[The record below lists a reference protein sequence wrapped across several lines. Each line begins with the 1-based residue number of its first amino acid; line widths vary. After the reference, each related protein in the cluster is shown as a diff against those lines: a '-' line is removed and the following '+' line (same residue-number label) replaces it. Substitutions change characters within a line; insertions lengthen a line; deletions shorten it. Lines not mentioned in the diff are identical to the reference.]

1 MALDKDRKQE
11 IIRRWQRTPDDTGS
25 PEVQIALLTE
35 RINRLAEHLRVH
47 KKDKHSR
54 RGLLLLHG
62 KRRRLL
68 RYLARVNLT
77 RYKEVIEALG
87 IRDIF
92 GALRAAARAAEQA
105 QQEQQAQQTQEIAV
119 N

>member
-1 MALDKDRKQE
+1 MALTKEEKAALIAQ
-11 IIRRWQRTPDDTGS
+11 WQRAPKDTGS

-35 RINRLAEHLRVH
+35 RINRLAEHLRRH

-68 RYLARVNLT
+68 RYLARTNIT

-92 GALRAAARAAEQA
+92 GVLRAVRAAEQA
-105 QQEQQAQQTQEIAV
+105 NPPA

>member
-1 MALDKDRKQE
+1 MLMALDKE
-11 IIRRWQRTPDDTGS
+11 IKTTVIQRWQRFPGDTGS
-25 PEVQIALLTE
+25 PEVQIAILTE

-47 KKDKHSR
+47 RKDKHSR

-68 RYLARVNLT
+68 RYLARTNIT

-92 GALRAAARAAEQA
+92 GALRAAQAAERAHQR
-105 QQEQQAQQTQEIAV
+105 AV
-119 N
+119 QVNDS

>member
-1 MALDKDRKQE
+1 MALTKEEKAE
-11 IIRRWQRTPDDTGS
+11 LIKRWQRNPDDTGS
-25 PEVQIALLTE
+25 PEVQIAILTE
-35 RINRLAEHLRVH
+35 RINRLAEHLRRH

-68 RYLARVNLT
+68 RYLARTNIT

-87 IRDIF
+87 VRDIF
-92 GALRAAARAAEQA
+92 GALRAAQAAERA
-105 QQEQQAQQTQEIAV
+105 QQSAQSVQS
-119 N
+119 NGS

>member
-1 MALDKDRKQE
+1 MALTKGEKAE
-11 IIRRWQRTPDDTGS
+11 LIKRWQRKPEDTGS
-25 PEVQIALLTE
+25 PEVQIAILTE
-35 RINRLAEHLRVH
+35 RINRLAEHLRQH
-47 KKDKHSR
+47 KKDRHSR

-68 RYLARVNLT
+68 RYLARTDIT

-92 GALRAAARAAEQA
+92 GALRAVQATERA
-105 QQEQQAQQTQEIAV
+105 QQSEQSARS
-119 N
+119 NGS

>member
-1 MALDKDRKQE
+1 MKGEKTE
-11 IIRRWQRTPDDTGS
+11 IIKQWQRSPNDTGS
-25 PEVQIALLTE
+25 PEVQIAILTE
-35 RINRLAEHLRVH
+35 RINRLAEHLRRH

-68 RYLARVNLT
+68 RYLARTNIT
-77 RYKEVIEALG
+77 RYKEVIESLG

-92 GALRAAARAAEQA
+92 GALRTAKEVERSLQEA
-105 QQEQQAQQTQEIAV
+105 QSNNA
-119 N
+119 

>member
-1 MALDKDRKQE
+1 MALTKEEKFE
-11 IIRRWQRTPDDTGS
+11 LIRRWQRNPSDTGS
-25 PEVQIALLTE
+25 PEVQIAILTE
-35 RINRLAEHLRVH
+35 RINRLAEHLRQH

-68 RYLARVNLT
+68 RYLARTNIT

-92 GALRAAARAAEQA
+92 GALRAAKAAEQS
-105 QQEQQAQQTQEIAV
+105 QQEAQASSA
-119 N
+119 

>member
-1 MALDKDRKQE
+1 MNLMALTKEEKAE
-11 IIRRWQRTPDDTGS
+11 IIKRWQRNPNDTGS
-25 PEVQIALLTE
+25 PEVQISILTE
-35 RINRLAEHLRVH
+35 QIFRLAEHLRRH

-68 RYLARVNLT
+68 RYLARTNVT

-92 GALRAAARAAEQA
+92 GILRATKAAEQSQENA
-105 QQEQQAQQTQEIAV
+105 QGNNA
-119 N
+119 

>member
-1 MALDKDRKQE
+1 MAMALTKERKTE
-11 IIRRWQRTPDDTGS
+11 LIRLWQRDVRDTGS
-25 PEVQIALLTE
+25 PEVQIALLTD
-35 RINRLAEHLRVH
+35 RINQLVEHLRAH

-54 RGLLLLHG
+54 RGMLKLHG

-68 RYLARVNLT
+68 RYLARTDLT

-92 GALRAAARAAEQA
+92 GALRVAQREQGVAE
-105 QQEQQAQQTQEIAV
+105 EKS
-119 N
+119 

>member
-1 MALDKDRKQE
+1 MALTKEEKSE
-11 IIRRWQRTPDDTGS
+11 LIRRWQRDPNDTGS
-25 PEVQIALLTE
+25 PEVQIAILTE
-35 RINRLAEHLRVH
+35 RINRLAEHLRQH

-68 RYLARVNLT
+68 RYLARTNIT

-92 GALRAAARAAEQA
+92 GALRAAKAAEQA
-105 QQEQQAQQTQEIAV
+105 QQEVQTDNA
-119 N
+119 

>member
-1 MALDKDRKQE
+1 MALTKEEKSELIQRW
-11 IIRRWQRTPDDTGS
+11 RRDLNDTGS
-25 PEVQIALLTE
+25 PEVQIAILTE
-35 RINRLAEHLRVH
+35 RINRLAEHLRRH

-68 RYLARVNLT
+68 RYLARTNIT

-92 GALRAAARAAEQA
+92 GALRAARAAEQS
-105 QQEQQAQQTQEIAV
+105 QQEEQK

>member
-1 MALDKDRKQE
+1 MALTKEEKAE
-11 IIRRWQRTPDDTGS
+11 LIRRWQRDPNDTGS
-25 PEVQIALLTE
+25 PEVQIAILTE
-35 RINRLAEHLRVH
+35 RINRLAEHLQRH

-68 RYLARVNLT
+68 RYLARKNIS

-92 GALRAAARAAEQA
+92 GALRAARAAEQ
-105 QQEQQAQQTQEIAV
+105 QASHDQPQTDVQS
-119 N
+119 

>member
-1 MALDKDRKQE
+1 MALTKEDKAQ
-11 IIRRWQRTPDDTGS
+11 IIRRWQRDQNDTGS
-25 PEVQIALLTE
+25 PEVQIAILTE
-35 RINRLAEHLRVH
+35 QINRLAEHLRRH

-68 RYLARVNLT
+68 RYLARTNIT

-92 GALRAAARAAEQA
+92 GALRAAKAAEQEA
-105 QQEQQAQQTQEIAV
+105 Q
-119 N
+119 NRSN

>member
-1 MALDKDRKQE
+1 MAMALTKERKTE
-11 IIRRWQRTPDDTGS
+11 LIRHWQRNPSDTGS

-35 RINRLAEHLRVH
+35 RINQLAEHLRVH

-68 RYLARVNLT
+68 RYLARTNLT

-92 GALRAAARAAEQA
+92 GALRIAQVEQA
-105 QQEQQAQQTQEIAV
+105 ATEEA
-119 N
+119 

>member
-1 MALDKDRKQE
+1 MALTKEEKSE
-11 IIRRWQRTPDDTGS
+11 LIRRWQRDPNDTGS
-25 PEVQIALLTE
+25 PEVQIAILTE
-35 RINRLAEHLRVH
+35 RINKLAEHLRRH

-68 RYLARVNLT
+68 RYLARTNIT

-92 GALRAAARAAEQA
+92 GALRAAKAAEQS
-105 QQEQQAQQTQEIAV
+105 QQEVQASNA
-119 N
+119 